1 MTSSLKQ
8 TAYEHVKGKL
18 FSGELAGGD
27 RLSTL
32 ALAREL
38 EISNMPIREALNQL
52 QSEGL
57 VERRSNSGCVVRKLD
72 IDELDELFVLR
83 ELLESFAA
91 VECARHISRRN
102 LGELEDICLEMR
114 DTARDARR
122 VNLQNAAEVENIFL
136 EIRLTDIKFHQT
148 LIRAAGNRWLSRAAE
163 NLVPIS
169 QLFNY
174 QSAPEGSDPRWFSA
188 RHYRIHTLIT
198 RVIRKGDVHE
208 ARSVLEAHVR
218 CGNPLYEVRKLKF
231 PGGMDAHLKPE
242 HAKRRRHRW

>member
-1 MTSSLKQ
+1 MPSSLKQ
-8 TAYEHVKGKL
+8 TAYEHVRGKL
-18 FSGELAGGD
+18 FRGELAGGD

-38 EISNMPIREALNQL
+38 DISNMPIREALNQL

-57 VERRSNSGCVVRKLD
+57 VERRSNSGCVVRELD

-114 DTARDARR
+114 DIARDARHI
-122 VNLQNAAEVENIFL
+122 NLENAEEVENIFL
-136 EIRLTDIKFHQT
+136 EIRLSDIKYHQT
-148 LIRAAGNRWLSRAAE
+148 LIHAAGNRWVTRAAE

-174 QSAPEGSDPRWFSA
+174 PERP
-188 RHYRIHTLIT
+188 
-198 RVIRKGDVHE
+198 
-208 ARSVLEAHVR
+208 
-218 CGNPLYEVRKLKF
+218 
-231 PGGMDAHLKPE
+231 
-242 HAKRRRHRW
+242 